1 MTYQEKKSIVSIVS
15 AVIIF
20 VSFSFW
26 MYPQYPIGGVL
37 EDQFLPF
44 WGRFVLLLTLV
55 SIIAHIIISI
65 IFNIL
70 FSVTTKEK
78 QPSFEDELDKLIALK
93 ANRNSFFIFILGFL
107 SSMTALVIS
116 QPLQVMFIILIISG
130 FLADVTGSVTK
141 FYHYRK
147 GV

>member
-15 AVIIF
+15 TVIIF

-37 EDQFLPF
+37 ENQFLHF

-65 IFNIL
+65 IFNII

>member
-37 EDQFLPF
+37 EDQFLHF

-65 IFNIL
+65 IFNII

-93 ANRNSFFIFILGFL
+93 ANRNSFFISYPRFSFIND
-107 SSMTALVIS
+107 SIS
-116 QPLQVMFIILIISG
+116 NFTTIASNV
-130 FLADVTGSVTK
+130 
-141 FYHYRK
+141 YHPNYFRFPC
-147 GV
+147 